1 MKNYIMN
8 NIDKIVLVA
17 GIAIIILTVVLSFR
31 HDAAEFDKSGRVTE
45 TQYKVEQCTKALDIV
60 NDCMDYYE
68 YSTEEEL

>member
-17 GIAIIILTVVLSFR
+17 GIAIIILTVVFSFR

-45 TQYKVEQCTKALDIV
+45 TQYKVEQCTTLDIV
-60 NDCMDYYE
+60 NDCIDYYE
-68 YSTEEEL
+68 YSTEEEGF